1 MENSDIGLSNLSLN
15 VHSSQK
21 VNEVPVVYLLANLP
35 MLATTIAIN
44 MWVIR
49 VIQRKEKSRLNR
61 LIVWDCF
68 ANILS
73 MALMLLIHSP
83 LLPLSSAIP
92 CTILVFVVYTMTWNQ
107 GDIKLESEL
116 ELELSR
122 KGVLSLESY
131 LAMIQIQGMSSCLE

>member
-1 MENSDIGLSNLSLN
+1 MENSDTDLGLSNLSLN

-49 VIQRKEKSRLNR
+49 VIQRKEKSRLHR

-107 GDIKLESEL
+107 GDIKLELVNCS
-116 ELELSR
+116 
-122 KGVLSLESY
+122 
-131 LAMIQIQGMSSCLE
+131 QGKSS